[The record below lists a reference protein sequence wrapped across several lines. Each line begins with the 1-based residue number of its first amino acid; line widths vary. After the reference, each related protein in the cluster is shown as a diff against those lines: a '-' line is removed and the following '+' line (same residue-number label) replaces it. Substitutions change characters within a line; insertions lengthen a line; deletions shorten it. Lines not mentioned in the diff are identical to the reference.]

1 MKGLLIKDIKIV
13 MQQKRFFLI
22 MLVFAAFFLI
32 ENAEGGGAMVVG
44 YMTFLMLM
52 LLVGTVSYDEFD
64 NGYAFLFSLPIQRKE
79 YVREKYVLCIAGCII
94 TCVVSMLLGM
104 IVGSL
109 RIPEFDLLELCF
121 TTVSIG
127 TAAIMAMSLLL
138 PVQLKYGATKSRA
151 VMMLIAV
158 FIIVC
163 GMLLSHFGD
172 LITVDVLVLL
182 TYLTISNILVFE
194 LIVCVLAVMI
204 SMWVSVRIMEKKEF

>member
-32 ENAEGGGAMVVG
+32 ENAESGGTMVVG

-79 YVREKYVLCIAGCII
+79 YVREKYVLCVAGCII

-104 IVGSL
+104 TVGSL
-109 RIPEFDLLELCF
+109 RIPGFDWRELCLL
-121 TTVSIG
+121 TVSIA
-127 TAAIMAMSLLL
+127 TASIMAMSLLL
-138 PVQLKYGATKSRA
+138 PVQLKYGASKSRA
-151 VMMLIAV
+151 VMMLIAAS
-158 FIIVC
+158 IIVC

-172 LITVDVLVLL
+172 LITLDVSVFL
-182 TYLTISNILVFE
+182 TYLTITNILVFE
-194 LIVCVLAVMI
+194 LVVSVLAVMI

>member
-79 YVREKYVLCIAGCII
+79 YVRGKYVLCVAGCMI

-121 TTVSIG
+121 ATVSIG
-127 TAAIMAMSLLL
+127 TAAILAMSLLL
-138 PVQLKYGATKSRA
+138 PVQLKYGANKSRA
-151 VMMLIAV
+151 VMLLIAG
-158 FIIVC
+158 FIIVL
-163 GMLLSHFGD
+163 GMLLSRFGD
-172 LITVDVLVLL
+172 FITLDVSVLL

-194 LIVCVLAVMI
+194 LVVSVLAVMI